1 MWFSKKKILNFRRLH
16 LFWQGNSYLFGNQEE
31 CWRWTCV
38 YQLKHKYSTTLNEI
52 QSANYKKRIFNSLT
66 GSIND
71 IDHRRLDMPHLVSY
85 IKHCLHI
92 WPEVMPRPI
101 DKVSFQQGNE
111 NCSIKYI
118 FGMML
123 YVNMAKI
130 KKLFNFKQNIESM
143 KIFFC
148 FIGVFLFKSN
158 RHN

>member
-1 MWFSKKKILNFRRLH
+1 
-16 LFWQGNSYLFGNQEE
+16 
-31 CWRWTCV
+31 
-38 YQLKHKYSTTLNEI
+38 
-52 QSANYKKRIFNSLT
+52 
-66 GSIND
+66 
-71 IDHRRLDMPHLVSY
+71 MPHLVSY

-130 KKLFNFKQNIESM
+130 KKLCPHISWSLLILLSGIIHTGNGMGLILIERG
-143 KIFFC
+143 KINPEL
-148 FIGVFLFKSN
+148 IYK
-158 RHN
+158 

>member
-1 MWFSKKKILNFRRLH
+1 
-16 LFWQGNSYLFGNQEE
+16 
-31 CWRWTCV
+31 
-38 YQLKHKYSTTLNEI
+38 
-52 QSANYKKRIFNSLT
+52 
-66 GSIND
+66 
-71 IDHRRLDMPHLVSY
+71 MPHLVSY

-130 KKLFNFKQNIESM
+130 KKLCPHISWSLIILLSGIIHTGNRMGLILIERERI
-143 KIFFC
+143 KLI
-148 FIGVFLFKSN
+148 
-158 RHN
+158 HY

>member
-1 MWFSKKKILNFRRLH
+1 MCLLIKTVDFNYFER
-16 LFWQGNSYLFGNQEE
+16 
-31 CWRWTCV
+31 
-38 YQLKHKYSTTLNEI
+38 HK
-52 QSANYKKRIFNSLT
+52 SANYKKRFFNSLVS
-66 GSIND
+66 SINK

-123 YVNMAKI
+123 YVIMAKI
-130 KKLFNFKQNIESM
+130 KKLCPHISWPLLILISGIIHTGTN
-143 KIFFC
+143 
-148 FIGVFLFKSN
+148 VFLNIIRRKLKW
-158 RHN
+158 